1 MALSRLQLDPNVK
14 PTFYIMDRVRF
25 KVTVRFGSRVRVR
38 FGLRVGVRFGLRLG
52 SGLELGWV

>member
-1 MALSRLQLDPNVK
+1 MALSKLQLDPNVN

-25 KVTVRFGSRVRVR
+25 KVTVRFGSRVR

-52 SGLELGWV
+52 SSLGLGWV